1 MLFWFIDS
9 DLNLDARKKEQ
20 REKKRMKKEVDELY
34 LVKTSENH
42 DCVDH

>member
-1 MLFWFIDS
+1 MKK
-9 DLNLDARKKEQ
+9 NRERKE
-20 REKKRMKKEVDELY
+20 RMKKEVDELY